1 MVYVDGEK
9 RGEMAGEMVYVDG
22 EKRGEM
28 AGEMV
33 WEESYCAVHFIAPE
47 RKMNRRRRAE
57 ESPEGRGIA
66 GAARLPCASKKRGG
80 GA

>member
-57 ESPEGRGIA
+57 ESPAPLVFRA
-66 GAARLPCASKKRGG
+66 RRKNAAVARN
-80 GA
+80 